1 MNQNPRF
8 SQVFLQLAPLSFFIF
23 NELVP
28 ELIYSSRLGKL
39 SHIRDGFR

>member
-8 SQVFLQLAPLSFFIF
+8 SQVFLQLAPLSFIF